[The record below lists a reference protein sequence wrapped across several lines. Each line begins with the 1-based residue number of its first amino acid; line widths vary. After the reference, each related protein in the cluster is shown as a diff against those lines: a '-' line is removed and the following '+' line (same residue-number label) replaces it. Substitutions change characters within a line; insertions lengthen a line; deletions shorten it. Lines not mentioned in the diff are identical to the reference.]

1 MVCSASGERVAVG
14 RREDGLSA
22 NAVRDR
28 ALRGAMLVR
37 DRAADALIYIA
48 INGPAFPVALFAAG
62 YAQVPLVPLNY
73 RIGREQ
79 LSNLIARHPNALV
92 IADAAEPDSLP
103 GKARWMTTKRWL
115 EETAAPATDPGI
127 GAQFEAS
134 SNPESLAAV
143 IYTSGT
149 TSSPKGVLLRGR
161 NLVSYVIN
169 TTDFLNAEVDDA
181 SLVCVPPYHIAG
193 LMSVLTNVY
202 AGRRILMLE
211 QFTPEAW
218 FDLVRSE
225 GVSNA
230 FVVPTMLQRL
240 VSGDGDKSVPSLK
253 SLAYGGSPMKRS
265 TIEKA
270 LRLWPEVDFVNAYGL
285 TETSS
290 TVAILGPDDH
300 RAALHS
306 ENEVVRARLGSV
318 GRVLPG
324 IELQIRDDDGAALE
338 PGNVGRIFLRAE
350 QISAGY
356 AETGWAGDDRG
367 FFDTRDNGYVDADGF
382 LFICG
387 RSDDTIIRGGENI
400 APAEIEEVVCRHPAV
415 TDAAVVGVPDEEW
428 GERIVAVVVLASG
441 VEVSEGELRE
451 FARASLR
458 SSKTPER
465 FFYWPELPRTETGKL
480 IRREVARKL
489 GSRTS
494 APSP

>member
-1 MVCSASGERVAVG
+1 MAVG
-14 RREDGLSA
+14 RRDDGLSA
-22 NAVRDR
+22 NVLRDR
-28 ALRGAMLVR
+28 AFRGAMLVR
-37 DRAADALIYIA
+37 DRAADALIYVA
-48 INGPAFPVALFAAG
+48 TNGPAFPVALFAAG

-73 RIGREQ
+73 RLGREQ
-79 LSNLIARHPNALV
+79 LSILLARHPNALV

-103 GKARWMTTKRWL
+103 GKIRWMTTKMWL
-115 EETAAPATDPGI
+115 EETAAPTTDLDV
-127 GAQFEAS
+127 GARFETS
-134 SNPESLAAV
+134 SNPESLAAL

-149 TSSPKGVLLRGR
+149 TSAPKGVLLRGK

-169 TTDFLNAEVDDA
+169 TTDFLSAGVDDA

-193 LMSVLTNVY
+193 VMNVLTNVY
-202 AGRRILMLE
+202 AGRRILTLE

-225 GVSNA
+225 RVSNA

-240 VSGDGDKSVPSLK
+240 VSSDADKRVPSLK
-253 SLAYGGSPMKRS
+253 SLAYGGSPTKRS
-265 TIEKA
+265 TIERA
-270 LRLWPEVDFVNAYGL
+270 LDLWPEVNFVNAYGL

-300 RAALHS
+300 RAAMHS
-306 ENEVVRARLGSV
+306 EDEVVRARLGSV

-324 IELQIRDDDGAALE
+324 IELQIRDDDGTPLG
-338 PGNVGRIFLRAE
+338 PGNVGRIFLRAD

-356 AETGWAGDDRG
+356 ADTGWAGDDRG
-367 FFDTRDNGYVDADGF
+367 FFDTRDNGYVDSDGF
-382 LFICG
+382 LFIGG

-415 TDAAVVGVPDEEW
+415 DDVAVVGVPDEEW
-428 GERIVAVVVLASG
+428 GERIVAIVVVASG
-441 VEVSEGELRE
+441 METSEGELRE

-465 FFYWPELPRTETGKL
+465 FFFWPELPRTETGKL
-480 IRREVARKL
+480 IRREVTRKL
-489 GSRTS
+489 GGKTGV
-494 APSP
+494 P